1 MIVRAIIIGG
11 MLVQL
16 AGAIVVTYYAARA
29 LFSIVRRDGSDHA
42 RRLIAEGVLAALGF
56 MVAGTLL
63 STLVLQTWEQIRIFA
78 VVLSLRTLLKHVFA
92 SEAKA
97 ALSRPAQRGA
107 EVC

>member
-1 MIVRAIIIGG
+1 MIVRWIIGG
-11 MLVQL
+11 GMLIQL
-16 AGAIVVTYYAARA
+16 AGAIMVAFYAARA
-29 LFSIVRRDGSDHA
+29 LIAILRREGSDQA

-56 MVAGTLL
+56 MAAGTLL

-97 ALSRPAQRGA
+97 ALSRHAQRGA
-107 EVC
+107 AVI